1 MTRLY
6 FFVIAGDFQMEKRDL
21 WLNLEKC
28 FYWAVIL
35 TMVVLVVI
43 QPPCLAQFHLCF
55 YSLCN
60 IYTFHFIVFLMST
73 VIFVFRKTGHF
84 TANWSLCSLAC
95 WKLPSNTLSEWQRG
109 CIKWYW
115 DQCWGHNGGQIIS
128 IMNLF
133 WLIDILTWILP
144 SSSLMTGGS
153 WSRLYYWVSSRS
165 GRNKSLWP
173 ALCISFLPSSEVGDR
188 FDLLHNTRLL
198 RSDKRRWKLR
208 IPGQWLAQTPQI
220 WVMEGWS
227 VQCNKFE

>member
-1 MTRLY
+1 
-6 FFVIAGDFQMEKRDL
+6 MERRDL
-21 WLNLEKC
+21 WLNLAKC

-115 DQCWGHNGGQIIS
+115 DQYWGHNGGQIIS
-128 IMNLF
+128 IINLF

-153 WSRLYYWVSSRS
+153 WSSLYYWVSSS
-165 GRNKSLWP
+165 QVRNKSLVLCAFHFYP
-173 ALCISFLPSSEVGDR
+173 AQEIGLIYVTQDTLPPPSPEWQTEVEIEA
-188 FDLLHNTRLL
+188 TRL
-198 RSDKRRWKLR
+198 
-208 IPGQWLAQTPQI
+208 PGRTMTDLQPAD
-220 WVMEGWS
+220 MREGWS
-227 VQCNKFE
+227 V